1 MKRISL
7 VLLGVTAL
15 CRAGGAD
22 TGQTPTS
29 IPELQRAIE
38 SVLQATRTPGAAI
51 AIVSRDHVEWVGG
64 VGKADVAYNLPVTPE
79 TLFRIASVSKSFAA
93 LAALK
98 LQEEGKLKLTDTV
111 RQWAPEVAFANA
123 WETTEPLRLE
133 HLMEHTTG
141 FDDIHLR
148 EYAHND
154 PTPVALA
161 DALAFGASS
170 RVSRWRP
177 GTRMAYCNSGPAVLA
192 AVIEKVSGERFEDY
206 VARRFFKPLHMDT
219 ASYFYTP
226 AVKQRLAQ
234 LYRADGVTPFPYWH
248 ILYRST
254 GAVNAS
260 ARDMANYVRFYLQR
274 GSLDGARLLD
284 RSSIERMERTETL
297 PAAKL
302 GRVALYGLYNQ
313 AFFEGPFVF
322 RGHGGAI
329 MGCLTE
335 MAYLPEQGRGY
346 AVMINS
352 GNGKA
357 LFQIARLIRGYVV
370 RGLAP
375 PALPPAALVPAELQ
389 QQYGGYYQLI
399 SPRQQWLQPFF
410 RLVLIQK
417 LIFTTEGLS
426 TVTCGVMR
434 ERWVPVSERLFRGEQ
449 QSQASLALLPEADGE
464 VLIQSNRGTFKR
476 VPAAE
481 VWAQVAGIAVVTVL
495 TLSALVYAPIWVWR
509 KAAGKLQ
516 DAGPLGVRVLPLLSA
531 FCLTCFDG
539 LLAFGLRGMITGQC
553 DDLSSLGVPSPLTV
567 GILVT
572 SLAFPLTTVWSLWV
586 MYRERSA
593 AMNRVVYWHS
603 ALVTLA
609 MVAVAIYYAYWGL
622 LGLRLWA

>member
-7 VLLGVTAL
+7 VLLGVTAV

-51 AIVSRDHVEWVGG
+51 AIVSRDHVEWVAG
-64 VGKADVAYNLPVTPE
+64 VGKADVAHNLPVTAE

-123 WETTEPLRLE
+123 WETTEPVRLE

-154 PTPVALA
+154 PTPAGLA

-206 VARRFFKPLHMDT
+206 VAERFFKPLHMDT

-226 AVKQRLAQ
+226 AVQQRLTQ
-234 LYRADGVTPFPYWH
+234 LYRADGVTPYPYWH
-248 ILYRST
+248 IAYRST

-260 ARDMANYVRFYLQR
+260 AADMANYARFYLQR
-274 GSLDGARLLD
+274 GSLDGAQLLD

-297 PAAKL
+297 PSAKL

-322 RGHGGAI
+322 RGHGGAV
-329 MGCLTE
+329 MGGLTE
-335 MAYLPEQGRGY
+335 MAYLPEQGHGY
-346 AVMINS
+346 VVMINS

-357 LFQIARLIRGYVV
+357 LLQIARLIRGYVV
-370 RGLAP
+370 RGLIP
-375 PALPPAALVPAELQ
+375 PALPPAAPVPAELQ
-389 QQYGGYYQLI
+389 RQYGGYYQLI
-399 SPRQQWLQPFF
+399 SPREQWLYPFF
-410 RLVLIQK
+410 RLVAIQK
-417 LIFTTEGLS
+417 LRFTTEGLS
-426 TVTCGVMR
+426 TVTCGVRR
-434 ERWVPVSERLFRGEQ
+434 ERWMPVSERLFRGEQ
-449 QSQASLALLPEADGE
+449 HSQASLALLPETDGE
-464 VLIQSNRGTFKR
+464 VLIQSNRGTFKQ

-481 VWAQVAGIAVVTVL
+481 VWAQVAGIAVVSVL
-495 TLSALVYAPIWVWR
+495 TLSALVFAPIWGWR

-516 DAGPLGVRVLPLLSA
+516 DAGPLRVRVLPLLSA
-531 FCLTCFDG
+531 VWLTGFDG
-539 LLAFGLRGMITGQC
+539 LLAFGLRGLITGGC
-553 DDLSSLGVPSPLTV
+553 DDMFSLGVPSLLTV

-572 SLAFPLTTVWSLWV
+572 SLAFPLTTVWSLCV
-586 MYRERSA
+586 IYRERSA
-593 AMNRVVYWHS
+593 AMNRGVYWHS

-609 MVAVAIYYAYWGL
+609 MVAVAVYYAYWGL
-622 LGLRLWA
+622 IGLRLWA